1 MLTAVYVLVCLSL
14 LFTVGLSLYRA
25 EVGPTWFDRI
35 LALNSIGTKS
45 VLLIAVI
52 LFVTDRPD
60 FLDLALLYSLMSF
73 IGTVAVL
80 RFSKYGHF
88 ADIEIES
95 GSDGETANE
104 LTT

>member
-1 MLTAVYVLVCLSL
+1 MVAVYVIVALAILATMVLA
-14 LFTVGLSLYRA
+14 LYRA

-35 LALNSIGTKS
+35 LALNSIGTKT

-52 LFVTDRPD
+52 LFLTDRPD

-88 ADIEIES
+88 AEIEIDTEDDDS
-95 GSDGETANE
+95 IEVAT
-104 LTT
+104 

>member
-1 MLTAVYVLVCLSL
+1 MIAIYVIVALSIVATML
-14 LFTVGLSLYRA
+14 LSLYRA
-25 EVGPTWFDRI
+25 RVGPTWFDRI
-35 LALNSIGTKS
+35 LALNSIGTKT

-52 LFVTDRPD
+52 LFVTHRPD

-88 ADIEIES
+88 AEIATDEDATPEAVS
-95 GSDGETANE
+95 
-104 LTT
+104 

>member
-1 MLTAVYVLVCLSL
+1 MVVVYVIVALAI
-14 LFTVGLSLYRA
+14 LFTMALALYRA

-35 LALNSIGTKS
+35 LALNSIGTKT

-52 LFVTDRPD
+52 LFVAKRPD
-60 FLDLALLYSLMSF
+60 FLDLAILYGLMSF

-88 ADIEIES
+88 AETETEVE
-95 GSDGETANE
+95 GEA
-104 LTT
+104 

>member
-1 MLTAVYVLVCLSL
+1 MIAVYVIVALSIL
-14 LFTVGLSLYRA
+14 ATMLLSLYRA
-25 EVGPTWFDRI
+25 NVGPTWFDRI
-35 LALNSIGTKS
+35 LALNSIGTKT

-52 LFVTDRPD
+52 LFVTKRPD

-88 ADIEIES
+88 A
-95 GSDGETANE
+95 ETETEEDAQSE
-104 LTT
+104 VLS

>member
-1 MLTAVYVLVCLSL
+1 MIAIYVVVALSILATMLLA
-14 LFTVGLSLYRA
+14 LYRA
-25 EVGPTWFDRI
+25 DVGPTWFDRI
-35 LALNSIGTKS
+35 LALNSIGTKT

-52 LFVTDRPD
+52 LFVTNRPD

-88 ADIEIES
+88 A
-95 GSDGETANE
+95 ETDTDTDS
-104 LTT
+104 LTEATS

>member
-1 MLTAVYVLVCLSL
+1 MVIVYVIVALAIL
-14 LFTVGLSLYRA
+14 LTMGLALYRA
-25 EVGPTWFDRI
+25 KVGPTWFDRI
-35 LALNSIGTKS
+35 LALNSIGTKT
-45 VLLIAVI
+45 VLLIAII

-88 ADIEIES
+88 AETES
-95 GSDGETANE
+95 ETEAAP
-104 LTT
+104 